1 MFLFTVCVVLSA
13 AAAAPLPEADP
24 ALPLAVVVPVVL
36 PPAIQAAGELLCY
49 HGVGCDEE
57 GNPSTGYV
65 GTGVNLLKS
74 VGKRSPPNDE
84 GK

>member
-1 MFLFTVCVVLSA
+1 MFLFFVCVVLS

-24 ALPLAVVVPVVL
+24 AIPIPLVVVV